1 METATP
7 NQPKG
12 YKMYFNNSDIKNDIL
27 THWEQLKDSP
37 YPEDLLT
44 ELAESACPVYY
55 SDIIKDWQ
63 EMPSEFNDSWQDNGI
78 PTTEQTT
85 IFGLMGW
92 DLYFYY
98 ENQYQTIF
106 TEIRLDKEQEQ
117 AELENA

>member
-1 METATP
+1 
-7 NQPKG
+7 
-12 YKMYFNNSDIKNDIL
+12 MYMDNSDIKSDIL
-27 THWEQLKDSP
+27 DNWEQLAEMAH
-37 YPEDLLT
+37 PEDLLT
-44 ELAESACPVYY
+44 EMAESACPVYY

-63 EMPSEFNDSWQDNGI
+63 EMPSEFNDSWQENGI
-78 PTTEQTT
+78 QTTEKTT

-117 AELENA
+117 EELENA